1 MNKLFKV
8 IYEGMDNPNFKNKYA
23 CKYGSFHIERV
34 YEMTMEIF
42 NELNNLTG
50 DIGAFKKVPDSFSF
64 KTKSDKPIDEK
75 KKSDR
80 LIDEGEF
87 IEKKTSGKKRAPKKR
102 RTLR

>member
-42 NELNNLTG
+42 NEHGGQYLEEDKMGCSGRVNL
-50 DIGAFKKVPDSFSF
+50 FKTESFS
-64 KTKSDKPIDEK
+64 I
-75 KKSDR
+75 
-80 LIDEGEF
+80 LIVSPG
-87 IEKKTSGKKRAPKKR
+87 
-102 RTLR
+102 